1 MPIAVVLTL
10 PQLVAGVVSI
20 FGSAYGL
27 LAWSEG
33 KPLSQ
38 MKQEIERMILDW
50 VVSYV
55 AHKSGLRLNDDDPL
69 SDASFCNAISER
81 IGVTIRTL
89 KDKNLIKE
97 DLDGYATE
105 LISSKSGYTVRSV
118 QNVAMLKED
127 FLRIGAA
134 ELSARLGLPAGVMPG
149 PGAVFDAGA
158 VREQLLLWAKA
169 ELMAEVSSK
178 ASIKA
183 ADILGAVDLEATAAG
198 LNARF
203 DAKGLIDYVS
213 AKQIAVRIASEMATD
228 AIVEFQKFAINGS
241 KKSRRRELLRAAQAK
256 FRAAHG
262 NRQKYVPLGMSA
274 VIG

>member
-1 MPIAVVLTL
+1 MPVPFVVAAIPSIIIWSRNALAAGG
-10 PQLVAGVVSI
+10 LVALVSET
-20 FGSAYGL
+20 S
-27 LAWSEG
+27 
-33 KPLSQ
+33 
-38 MKQEIERMILDW
+38 
-50 VVSYV
+50 V
-55 AHKSGLRLNDDDPL
+55 AELWDRLKVLIVAEVARVSGLQLDPDDPFT
-69 SDASFCNAISER
+69 DASMAGAVGQKISVPLR
-81 IGVTIRTL
+81 SLKNMAMIR
-89 KDKNLIKE
+89 E

-134 ELSARLGLPAGVMPG
+134 ELSARLGLPAGVMPS
-149 PGAVFDAGA
+149 PGAVFDAGD
-158 VREQLLLWAKA
+158 VRAQLLLWAKA
-169 ELMAEVSSK
+169 ELMAEVSSE

-228 AIVEFQKFAINGS
+228 AIVEFQRFAINGS